1 MGILSISVE
10 GFIREMWLYWRVG
23 IYEKYDYVSE
33 GGGGGV
39 LVRLKWVIYCGIV
52 KLVWGDLLL
61 EV

>member
-1 MGILSISVE
+1 MKSMIML
-10 GFIREMWLYWRVG
+10 
-23 IYEKYDYVSE
+23 
-33 GGGGGV
+33 GGGV

>member
-33 GGGGGV
+33 GGGV
-39 LVRLKWVIYCGIV
+39 LVRLVWVIYCGIV